1 MDITEIKKL
10 PKAKQI
16 LLAQDIWDSLEKD
29 GIELTDEVRAELDSR
44 LKHHN
49 SGKAK
54 YYSLEESRARNAAV
68 RNGK

>member
-1 MDITEIKKL
+1 MNIKEIKKL

-29 GIELTDEVRAELDSR
+29 GIELSNEIKSELDSR
-44 LKHHN
+44 LKHHS

-54 YYSLEESRARNAAV
+54 YYSLEESRKRNTAI
-68 RNGK
+68 RNDL